1 MASAGDGSEMG
12 DGSQAATFGQ
22 LGQLFEAW
30 DSVQRLR
37 DRMRNVGRLVV
48 ELPPQ
53 DKAEQPSDSPV
64 AKTMANLRHNH
75 QAMLPLTKAM
85 SQAPDKV
92 PCIAKL
98 REELVKFYE
107 AHGKNP
113 SFKAVQDEAWS
124 LRYLYGLVK
133 QLTYKPKAPTD
144 ARWNLY
150 WIFFS
155 WYPNHFIF
163 HLDQYMYGLNF
174 SLL

>member
-75 QAMLPLTKAM
+75 QA
-85 SQAPDKV
+85 
-92 PCIAKL
+92 IAKL

-113 SFKAVQDEAWS
+113 SFKTVQDEAWS